1 MSSYEEFPQ
10 YVIEWKRQR
19 IEQCK
24 VFWGFKKNLYLRVL
38 VHASKVLGRMPNISI
53 VHTVI

>member
-24 VFWGFKKNLYLRVL
+24 VFWGFKKNLYLHVL
-38 VHASKVLGRMPNISI
+38 VHASRVLGRIPNIFI
-53 VHTVI
+53 VYTVI

>member
-24 VFWGFKKNLYLRVL
+24 VFLGFKKNLYLHVL
-38 VHASKVLGRMPNISI
+38 VHASKVLGRIPNVFI
-53 VHTVI
+53 VYTVI

>member
-24 VFWGFKKNLYLRVL
+24 VFLGFKKNLYLHVL
-38 VHASKVLGRMPNISI
+38 VHASKVLGRIPNGFI
-53 VHTVI
+53 VYTVI